1 MAFRSCFRRICLP
14 MEIGF
19 ADCSSQASVGVRV
32 PDPEGRRRNGYSWLS
47 RKAPSPLR
55 SPGLPPSLI
64 TP

>member
-1 MAFRSCFRRICLP
+1 MTLAPQLSCPIAN
-14 MEIGF
+14 F
-19 ADCSSQASVGVRV
+19 AKGSLEWLTLRKQAK
-32 PDPEGRRRNGYSWLS
+32 PANAYSWLS